1 MSFSIECVPGLEKR
15 MSRLSSGLQF
25 SRHPQSAYQTQVQT
39 ATQTATPALFQS
51 PGRSAQSSSSSTPRD
66 SSDRALPGPSIHP
79 RQLSR
84 SLSPFQLG
92 SLVSPVSTKDK
103 PPSPSSSLEKILDI
117 NPEDDSHHVQTSQ
130 EMNPTELME
139 TVSEESPFQTWQLT
153 DPNPVAS
160 FSASKPLSSMQ
171 TVKVTK
177 FVTSGYLWDY
187 WLAEHSQYGSVILKL
202 VYIPDYACN
211 EPNTW
216 EYIAPDQVLNEA
228 LKEEKFYLGPLSD
241 LQGQVVPRY
250 YGLYHTVPDDYH
262 YAILL
267 EYADVSGPV
276 THDLEWREILYKA
289 YDTLHLRGVWHGNLS
304 SRHILTDSHNQIRL
318 VGFRRALKL
327 DLTKE
332 GDVEKLMVE
341 ALEVREHIGL
351 EVREEVKM

>member
-1 MSFSIECVPGLEKR
+1 
-15 MSRLSSGLQF
+15 
-25 SRHPQSAYQTQVQT
+25 
-39 ATQTATPALFQS
+39 
-51 PGRSAQSSSSSTPRD
+51 
-66 SSDRALPGPSIHP
+66 
-79 RQLSR
+79 
-84 SLSPFQLG
+84 
-92 SLVSPVSTKDK
+92 
-103 PPSPSSSLEKILDI
+103 
-117 NPEDDSHHVQTSQ
+117 
-130 EMNPTELME
+130 MNPTELME

-177 FVTSGYLWDY
+177 LVTSGYLWDY

-202 VYIPDYACN
+202 VYIPNYACD

-216 EYIAPDQVLNEA
+216 EHIAPDQVLNEA

-276 THDLEWREILYKA
+276 THDLDWREKLYKA
-289 YDTLHLRGVWHGNLS
+289 YDNLHLRGVWHGNLS

-327 DLTKE
+327 DLTNE
-332 GDVEKLMVE
+332 DDVEKLMVE

-351 EVREEVKM
+351 EVREEVKMSILSPLYYAKLNEHDRKHLVDSFPLRSHHPMPEPLTGYAKMIFELFPSSAIERGEVRFEDVYPSQWISRPPSPV